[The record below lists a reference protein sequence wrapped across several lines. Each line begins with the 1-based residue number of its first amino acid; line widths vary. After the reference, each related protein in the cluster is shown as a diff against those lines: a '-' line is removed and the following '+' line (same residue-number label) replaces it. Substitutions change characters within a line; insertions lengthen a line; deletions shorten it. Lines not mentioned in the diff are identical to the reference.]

1 MEITRTKEPNRVHG
15 ETMPTHNTNS
25 FPPIIAC
32 LQFRSVVFI
41 PSFCPLCS
49 FLLPKMDVLVFS
61 GVDLINDIL
70 MS

>member
-1 MEITRTKEPNRVHG
+1 MESTRTKEPNRVHG
-15 ETMPTHNTNS
+15 EMMPTHSTNS

-32 LQFRSVVFI
+32 LQLRSALFI
-41 PSFCPLCS
+41 PRFCPLCS

-61 GVDLINDIL
+61 GVDLINYIL